1 MIDNI
6 SPNLLKNGEI
16 FDFDLAMNSYCF
28 PVEDLI
34 TDNFKDFFEKKI
46 NGEFINLRKYYAKQE
61 FQEVR
66 NLSHKSKSMFQMLGA
81 IRLYKCLEQIQKS
94 IDNHELNNLRQYYF
108 SLVTEMNI
116 FVKALIK
123 FTNNINYPID
133 KSLIEAYEQLM
144 KECDSNEN
152 NLKSTEVKSSD
163 TKNNDKSEENKL
175 YTEKGN
181 LQVDKY
187 TNNSCC
193 VNNCIII

>member
-34 TDNFKDFFEKKI
+34 TNNFKDFFEKKI
-46 NGEFINLRKYYAKQE
+46 NGEFINLRKYYGKQE
-61 FQEVR
+61 YQEVR
-66 NLSHKSKSMFQMLGA
+66 NISHKLKSMYQMLGA
-81 IRLYKCLEQIQKS
+81 IRLYKCLEQIQKAV
-94 IDNHELNNLRQYYF
+94 DNNELNNLKQYYL

-116 FVKALIK
+116 FVKALIN
-123 FTNNINYPID
+123 FTNNINYPIET
-133 KSLIEAYEQLM
+133 SLIETYEQLM

-163 TKNNDKSEENKL
+163 TKNDL
-175 YTEKGN
+175 EKGN
-181 LQVDKY
+181 LEVEKFT